1 MDKIIEF
8 GMNKKVTKIV
18 IYINLSKKQKKR
30 GEKNTHTI
38 DSYESSTFSN
48 KIQLKLE
55 QNAVP

>member
-38 DSYESSTFSN
+38 ESSTFSN